1 MSSPFQKAFSAKS
14 PLNTNTTGSGYDKEI
29 HKVASVP
36 DEFALDITNK
46 YDKAYSDHVDKHG
59 YTDPDEFDKMQE
71 KNKNKNQEKL

>member
-14 PLNTNTTGSGYDKEI
+14 PLNTNTTGGGYDKEI

-36 DEFALDITNK
+36 DEFALDITNT

-59 YTDPDEFDKMQE
+59 YIDPDKFDKMQE
-71 KNKNKNQEKL
+71 KNKNKNKEK